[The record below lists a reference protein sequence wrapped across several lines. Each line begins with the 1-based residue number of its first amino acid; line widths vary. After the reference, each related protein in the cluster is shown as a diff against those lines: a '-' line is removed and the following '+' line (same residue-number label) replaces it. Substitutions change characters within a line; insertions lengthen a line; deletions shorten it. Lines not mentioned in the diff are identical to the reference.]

1 LTFTEIRTEI
11 LNRMN
16 LVGTDASTRVGSA
29 INRHNARIC
38 AELGLDAIAYV
49 QRTSTTS
56 IGTRTLA
63 FSNIEKI
70 DRIRDATTSASLRF
84 LTEDSFHDLK
94 SMQPGS
100 GAPNKWAVQ
109 SVTAST
115 VTVVFD
121 NTPDAEYTIQADG
134 QSTTTDLS
142 GSDVPAI
149 PKSFHDILTW
159 YVLAEEYLRK
169 EKVEIAKAYEIKATE
184 LLRALQFKFADSA
197 TKDTRQGDGVLD
209 GAGGSGSGSGSELV
223 EVGTW
228 TPAIT
233 GSGGSSGQVYAT
245 RSGRYIKIGKHV
257 TAWARITMSTL
268 GTITGNV
275 LVSGL
280 PETAA
285 AVGDHYGG
293 VCSYWTGMGANF
305 VCVSAYVG
313 TGNTTASLVGTTTAA
328 TGVSA
333 LVQANLSNS
342 TDLMLTF
349 TYEAVA

>member
-1 LTFTEIRTEI
+1 VTFTEIRTEI
-11 LNRMN
+11 LNRLN

-49 QRTSTTS
+49 QRTSVTS
-56 IGTRTLA
+56 ISTRTLA

-70 DRIRDATTSASLRF
+70 DRIRDATTAASLRF
-84 LTEDSFHDLK
+84 LTEASLDSIK
-94 SMQPGS
+94 TMQPGS
-100 GAPNKWAVQ
+100 GAPNRWAVQ

-169 EKVEIAKAYEIKATE
+169 EKTEIAKAYEIKATE

-197 TKDTRQGDGVLD
+197 SQDTRQG
-209 GAGGSGSGSGSELV
+209 GAPVSGGSGSTGSGSELV

-228 TPAIT
+228 TPALT
-233 GSGGSSGQVYAT
+233 GSGGSSGQAYSF
-245 RSGRYIKIGKHV
+245 RSGRYVKIGKSV
-257 TAWARITMSTL
+257 TAWGRITTSTL
-268 GTITGNV
+268 GTITTNA
-275 LVSGL
+275 LISGF

-285 AVGDHYGG
+285 NEGLPYGG
-293 VCSYWTGMGANF
+293 VVSFWGGMTSSL
-305 VCVSAYVG
+305 VYVG
-313 TGNTTASLVGTTTAA
+313 IFVGAGNNTASLYGATAAA
-328 TGVSA
+328 TGLTA
-333 LVQANLSNS
+333 LAQANFSDT
-342 TDLMLTF
+342 TDIIF
-349 TYEAVA
+349 SVTYEAAA